1 MQIVDTA
8 LEKRLAEGNPVRV
21 AMVGAGYMARGIS
34 LEILTGI
41 RGMKLV
47 AVANRTI
54 DQAERTYRDAG
65 IDEFVRCTTLS
76 QVNAALA
83 AGKYVVTED
92 ALLLCKADGI
102 EAIVETTGHV
112 EHGAH
117 VAVETI
123 RNGKHLILGNVEL
136 DATVGPILKVHA
148 DRAGVVFTDTD
159 GDEPGVA
166 MNLFRFV
173 KTIGYRPVL
182 AGNIKGMIDRYR
194 TPETQRAFAE
204 KVNQKPVMITS
215 FADGTKLSME
225 AAILCNATGL
235 RVDVRGMHGHPCAH
249 VKEILTKFPPEKLLK
264 QGLVE
269 YTLGAEPHT
278 GAFVVGYNE
287 NPIKQQYMKYFKMGD
302 GPLYLFY
309 TPYHLPQVQLPL
321 TVARAVLF
329 RDPTVTPIGA
339 PVVDVVTVAK
349 RDLEPGE
356 VLDGIGGFHCYG
368 SIDNYEVSEAGDL
381 LPMGLSEGC
390 RVMRRVPKDQALSFA
405 DVELPPGRLSDQLRE
420 EQTKHFAKTSA
431 QPSPAPAR

>member
-1 MQIVDTA
+1 MHIVDTA
-8 LEKRLAEGNPVRV
+8 LEKRMAAGNPIKV

-41 RGMKLV
+41 QGMKLV
-47 AVANRTI
+47 GVANRTI
-54 DQAERTYRDAG
+54 GSAERTYTDAG
-65 IDEFVRCTTLS
+65 ITDFVHCDTLQ
-76 QVNAALA
+76 QVNDAIA

-92 ALLLCKADGI
+92 PTLLCRAEQVEAVI
-102 EAIVETTGHV
+102 EATGHV
-112 EHGAH
+112 EAGAR
-117 VAVETI
+117 VAVEAI
-123 RNGKHLILGNVEL
+123 KHGKHLILGNVEL

-166 MNLFRFV
+166 MNLYRFV
-173 KTIGYRPVL
+173 KTIGYRPVM
-182 AGNIKGMIDRYR
+182 AGNVKGMIDRYR

-235 RVDVRGMHGHPCAH
+235 RVDVRGMHGHPCKH
-249 VKEILTKFPPEKLLK
+249 VKEILTRFPPEKLLEK
-264 QGLVE
+264 PLVE

-278 GAFVVGYNE
+278 GAFVVGYSDH
-287 NPIKQQYMKYFKMGD
+287 PIKQQYMKYFKMGD

-329 RDPTVTPIGA
+329 KDPTVTPIGA

-349 RDLEPGE
+349 RDLQPGE
-356 VLDGIGGFHCYG
+356 VLDGIGGFHTYG
-368 SIDNYEVSEAGDL
+368 SIDNYEVSEAGNL

-390 RVMRRVPKDQALSFA
+390 RVKRPIPRDQALSYA
-405 DVELPPGRLSDQLRE
+405 DVELPPGRLSDQLRA
-420 EQTKHFAKTSA
+420 EQTIHFAK
-431 QPSPAPAR
+431 R